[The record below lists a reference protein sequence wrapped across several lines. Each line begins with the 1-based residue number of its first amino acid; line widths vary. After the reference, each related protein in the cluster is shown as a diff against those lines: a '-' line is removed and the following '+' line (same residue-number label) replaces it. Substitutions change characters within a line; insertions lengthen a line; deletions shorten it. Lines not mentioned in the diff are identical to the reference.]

1 MAIWTRASCGQ
12 KVFSRMN
19 SVSIPTQAGSC
30 CRCARSASA
39 VSIQRVTQVSSVN
52 AGFAGSGDNSLPSF
66 ANRLPGPT

>member
-1 MAIWTRASCGQ
+1 
-12 KVFSRMN
+12 
-19 SVSIPTQAGSC
+19 
-30 CRCARSASA
+30 